1 MDQTSIKNNSSPHF
15 WWLMIIFGGTII
27 ALISYICT
35 QRMVCAQKIMEYISF
50 ASTLLSITLS
60 VFAILYTY
68 TSNVQIQ
75 QQFEKINNAAHGITQ
90 TSNDL
95 TKTGS
100 KLDSNLDAIL
110 EKLKDINDQQQKIS
124 GQMNNINKQISNSV
138 ADMTN
143 IK

>member
-110 EKLKDINDQQQKIS
+110 EKLKDINDQQQKIR